1 MSACEPPKSRIN
13 TWLQSYDIYAVTAG
27 TFPISRGPRRFR
39 ELCASLLNANGVP
52 TIGVPNARL
61 LMLQIVTAEQTTQ
74 KALANRAWLS
84 PMATAVHALGITQI
98 TAWGTSYY
106 CLGVLAKP
114 VAADLGWNLATVFLG
129 YSIALVVMAL
139 SSTWVG
145 RTIDRIGARAVMCA
159 GTIIVSTSLY
169 LLSMVKDQASY
180 LAVWAVLGFGMRCCL
195 YDAAFAAL
203 VQVAP
208 ARGRTAISYLT
219 LYGAYASTI
228 FWVIGHYLNEAYGWR
243 QTLVLFAI
251 INLVICLPLNW
262 FGLARREPEAPA
274 AAATGAGAKTPASP
288 DGPVLEGRQRTVGIV
303 LFALIMSINSFVFAV
318 ISLQLV
324 PLLEAAGLALAV
336 AVWVASLKGHGQ
348 FGGRLVEILFGRNL
362 KAMTVARLAIGALPF
377 SFVLLLLARGEL
389 AMLVAFTLLMG
400 ASQGVISI
408 VRGSVPL
415 ALFGVKGYGEVLGII
430 ATPILLVNA
439 FAPTGFALL
448 TDTFGWQRS
457 LYLLFGLALLT
468 WVAIELMSRWY
479 EATQAKARAPQAPA
493 G

>member
-1 MSACEPPKSRIN
+1 MTTEPTIEP
-13 TWLQSYDIYAVTAG
+13 
-27 TFPISRGPRRFR
+27 SRG
-39 ELCASLLNANGVP
+39 
-52 TIGVPNARL
+52 
-61 LMLQIVTAEQTTQ
+61 
-74 KALANRAWLS
+74 WLS

-114 VAADLGWNLATVFLG
+114 VAADLGWTLASVFLG

-139 SSTWVG
+139 VSTWVG
-145 RTIDRIGARAVMCA
+145 RTIDRVGARVVMCA
-159 GTIIVSTSLY
+159 GTIIVSIGLFT
-169 LLSMVKDQASY
+169 LSKVTDQASY
-180 LAVWAVLGFGMRCCL
+180 LAVWALLGFGMRCCL

-243 QTLVLFAI
+243 QTLVLFAL

-262 FGLARREPEAPA
+262 FGLARREPEVPA
-274 AAATGAGAKTPASP
+274 AAGVGASGAGGAATAKPASP
-288 DGPVLEGRQRTVGIV
+288 DGPVLEGSQRTVGIA

-348 FGGRLVEILFGRNL
+348 FAGRLVEILFGRNL
-362 KAMTVARLAIGALPF
+362 KAMTVARLSIGALPI
-377 SFVLLLLARGEL
+377 SFVILLLASGQL

-415 ALFGVKGYGEVLGII
+415 ALFGTKGYGEVLGLI
-430 ATPILLVNA
+430 ATPVLLVNA

-448 TDTFGWQRS
+448 TDTFGWARS
-457 LYLLFGLALLT
+457 LYVLMALAIVT
-468 WVAIELMSRWY
+468 WIAIELMSRWY
-479 EATQAKARAPQAPA
+479 EAVQARAR
-493 G
+493 GGG